1 MATEHR
7 IGSPPISAL
16 LAAVVLFGS
25 SCGQTTSSSSPPTPS
40 AAPSPT
46 PVASPPPGGPLPAQ
60 LLGDWFLPPAAV
72 LAVGYP
78 CPKPPTAANCFF
90 QLTLTATTYQQFRLG
105 GTALLPGGKGDV
117 VVNNN
122 EIDFFNDGFEGCLPL
137 PDGVGR
143 YTWTLTGGVLSFTLI
158 SDRCAR
164 SAVVPLQG
172 WSRTP

>member
-1 MATEHR
+1 MTTKHQIAAPL
-7 IGSPPISAL
+7 I
-16 LAAVVLFGS
+16 AAVLGSAIIFLNS
-25 SCGQTTSSSSPPTPS
+25 SCGQPTSSATSPLV
-40 AAPSPT
+40 APSPT
-46 PVASPPPGGPLPAQ
+46 PAVSPPPGGPVPAQ

-72 LAVGYP
+72 QSVGYP

-122 EIDFFNDGFEGCLPL
+122 EIDFFNDGFEGCRPL

-143 YTWTLTGGVLSFTLI
+143 YTWTLTGGVLYFTLI
-158 SDRCAR
+158 SDLCGR
-164 SAVVPLQG
+164 SVVVPLQG